1 MFLGEYEMSSLKHQY
16 EGLVPGKTLD
26 IPELIKVG
34 VFSQLETMGIMGEQV
49 NLQKQLTRTWGFS
62 HYSPSVWV
70 TSIYE
75 LLLFNVI
82 FQTLC

>member
-34 VFSQLETMGIMGEQV
+34 VFSKLETMG
-49 NLQKQLTRTWGFS
+49 LKAT
-62 HYSPSVWV
+62 
-70 TSIYE
+70 
-75 LLLFNVI
+75 
-82 FQTLC
+82 